1 MEQLGGNCRPKCG
14 GSFLLY
20 WFLLYCGVWSAKHR
34 MGYNGGHQQVE
45 VVAAAAVAAASSSVC
60 KTSKLQ
66 KNQKKQA
73 LGTSKDRPY
82 GSIFLD
88 LFGNCI

>member
-1 MEQLGGNCRPKCG
+1 
-14 GSFLLY
+14 
-20 WFLLYCGVWSAKHR
+20 
-34 MGYNGGHQQVE
+34 MGYTGGHQQVE
-45 VVAAAAVAAASSSVC
+45 VVVAVVAVAAASSSVC

-82 GSIFLD
+82 GSMFLD
-88 LFGNCI
+88 LFRNCS